1 MSSAPVS
8 DQEGATTR
16 PWWRTSDWWYLSYLV
31 LLLFPLAFNP
41 EAGAFHWAGTGVV
54 VALFLPLFVLA
65 ARGDERMRRRCT
77 LATTLLGIAAVW
89 VNSGASVLFV
99 YAAAWAGTFTPR
111 RFAQRSLLVLTGVL
125 VLLTAISPVPLPYR
139 LWAFLPAI
147 IFVWIV
153 GVATMEDADRL
164 HEQQQLRIDNARIIH
179 GQTQQM
185 TRIIRQLLDFSRRKA
200 LAPEP
205 TNLRALIESA
215 THLLEHLA
223 TASERE
229 RIARDLH
236 DLLGHSLTSVV
247 VRAQL
252 VQRLAGDDPER
263 AAAEGA
269 EIERTARDALANVRA
284 TVAGWR
290 NASLDDELEAAHAAL
305 AAAEISLHV
314 DRDPAVQP
322 APTVEAALALS
333 LREAITN
340 VVRHAG
346 ATEVTVTIGV
356 VDGEIA
362 LRVADDG
369 RGGNAPEGGGLSGM
383 RDRIAALGGRVERA
397 VRTGGS
403 QGGSGPPLGTGGSQ
417 GGSGPLGTGTT
428 LTVSVPLEVAG

>member
-164 HEQQQLRIDNARIIH
+164 HEQQQLRIDNARI
-179 GQTQQM
+179 
-185 TRIIRQLLDFSRRKA
+185 
-200 LAPEP
+200 
-205 TNLRALIESA
+205 
-215 THLLEHLA
+215 EHLA

-236 DLLGHSLTSVV
+236 DLIGHALTSVV